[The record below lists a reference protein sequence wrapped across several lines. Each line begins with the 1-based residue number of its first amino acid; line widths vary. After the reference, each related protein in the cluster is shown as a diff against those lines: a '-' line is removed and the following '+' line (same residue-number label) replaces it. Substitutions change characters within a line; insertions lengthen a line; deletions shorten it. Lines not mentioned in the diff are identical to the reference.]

1 MFAGY
6 FSPRFAPMEVVV
18 VSHVL
23 VVEDD
28 VDVADLIRTVLTTG
42 GHDVEVAGDG
52 RAGLAAANARRPDVV
67 LLDWMMP
74 GMSGLEVCRALR
86 ADESFAQTRVMMVT
100 ARSAPQDIEAARAA
114 GVDDYVVKPFSPR
127 ELCERVDRLTE
138 H

>member
-18 VSHVL
+18 MSHVL

-74 GMSGLEVCRALR
+74 GMSGLEVSRTARRRELR
-86 ADESFAQTRVMMVT
+86 ADAGDDGDGAVG
-100 ARSAPQDIEAARAA
+100 AARHR
-114 GVDDYVVKPFSPR
+114 GGSCGGSR
-127 ELCERVDRLTE
+127 RLCRQAVLASRTV
-138 H
+138 